1 MMEKLILTLLL
12 DIKSFFYEHFP
23 GTVQFETGFRG
34 LSDDEF
40 IEFEIRISGL
50 EISDE
55 LKETIDAIN
64 YNDPASSHAGE
75 FMMLKKVKETVS
87 KLKGKL
93 HFSVISRGEIMVH
106 VLIPQQAASLKTGR

>member
-1 MMEKLILTLLL
+1 MEKLILTLLL

-50 EISDE
+50 AISDE
-55 LKETIDAIN
+55 QKETIDAIN
-64 YNDPASSHAGE
+64 YNAPGPAHMGE
-75 FMMLKKVKETVS
+75 FTMLQKVKDTVS

-93 HFSVISRGEIMVH
+93 HFSVLSKAEIMVH
-106 VLIPQQAASLKTGR
+106 VLIPQQAASLKNGR